1 MAETPRVPRYVAD
14 LALLAAAAAWGLTFP
29 LGKIVLSTLPPF
41 TYLAARFTLA
51 VVMLALA
58 LGRGGVTQRRDWV
71 GAAAVGVVL
80 FVAYGLQTLGLRL
93 TAASNAAFIT
103 GLSVVLVPLISA
115 AWLRRPPK
123 PHVLAG
129 VAAAT
134 AGLGLLTLRETSAV
148 RVGDLLV
155 LGCAVGFAFHIVL
168 VGRLAPRLD
177 PVRLTAAQFAP
188 AAALSLLAAI
198 GERPADA
205 LAGASPTVWGIVA
218 FMALTATAGAFLI
231 QSWAQ
236 RFTTPSHAGLMFA
249 FEPVVAA
256 LAAYAL
262 LGDALSGLEAV
273 GACLILA
280 GIVIAELKQDEM
292 LPISEE
298 GR

>member
-1 MAETPRVPRYVAD
+1 V
-14 LALLAAAAAWGLTFP
+14 LL
-29 LGKIVLSTLPPF
+29 
-41 TYLAARFTLA
+41 
-51 VVMLALA
+51 
-58 LGRGGVTQRRDWV
+58 
-71 GAAAVGVVL
+71 
-80 FVAYGLQTLGLRL
+80 
-93 TAASNAAFIT
+93 
-103 GLSVVLVPLISA
+103 
-115 AWLRRPPK
+115 
-123 PHVLAG
+123 
-129 VAAAT
+129 
-134 AGLGLLTLRETSAV
+134 
-148 RVGDLLV
+148 
-155 LGCAVGFAFHIVL
+155 CAVGFAFHIVL
-168 VGRLAPRLD
+168 VGRLAARLD

-188 AAALSLLAAI
+188 AAALSLLAALA
-198 GERPADA
+198 ERPADA
-205 LAGASPTVWGIVA
+205 LAGASLTVWGIIA

-262 LGDALSGLEAV
+262 LGEALSGLQAV

>member
-1 MAETPRVPRYVAD
+1 MAETRRVPRYVAD
-14 LALLAAAAAWGLTFP
+14 LALLAAAASWGLTFP

-51 VVMLALA
+51 VVMLAPA
-58 LGRGGVTQRRDWV
+58 LRRGGVTQRRDWV

-93 TAASNAAFIT
+93 TTASNAAFIT

-123 PHVLAG
+123 RHVVAG

-134 AGLGLLTLRETSAV
+134 VGLGLLTLRETSAV

-177 PVRLTAAQFAP
+177 PVRLTATQFAP

-198 GERPADA
+198 AERPADA
-205 LAGASPTVWGIVA
+205 LAGASLTVWGIVA

-262 LGDALSGLEAV
+262 LGDALSGLQAV